1 MRFAIEQLSHTP
13 VRSRRIELAEC
24 KGLAHPDTLCDSL
37 VEAVSRG
44 LSSMYLRELGFVA
57 HFNVDKALL
66 AAGECQKTF
75 GSGRLIRPM
84 RLFLGDRATFFA
96 GERAL
101 PVIESAQTALRR
113 WLERYLPT
121 VRLGRELILEPAL
134 AQGSA
139 PLRGIYAQPVSE
151 TISNDTSGAAGF
163 APFSPTEE
171 VVLRTQRFLNGEEFK
186 GRFPDTGQDV
196 KIFAMRDGRKL
207 SLTVA
212 MPFLCSA
219 IDSEKTYFRRK
230 EEVLHALH
238 QEICHPELDIDWVLN
253 SLDRTG
259 AGPEGVYL
267 TLTGTSAEDA
277 DSGQVGRGNRAY
289 GFIAFARPVGG
300 EAAPGKNPIAH
311 VGKIYSGF
319 SQHLAKLLHSR
330 FPDLIEVYVNVATR
344 IGEPV
349 RNPWVGVQVVL
360 PPGRSLKDFA
370 DPVQSLVAEEIDHL
384 PEFCERLI
392 RGEFAVV

>member
-1 MRFAIEQLSHTP
+1 MRFGIEQLSHIP
-13 VRSRRIELAEC
+13 VRDRQMEFVEC

-37 VEAVSRG
+37 VEAASQG
-44 LSSMYLRELGFVA
+44 LSSMYVRELGFVA

-66 AAGECQKTF
+66 AAGECEKTF
-75 GSGRLIRPM
+75 GSGRMLRPM

-101 PVIESAQTALRR
+101 PVIHTARSAIQQ
-113 WLERYLPT
+113 WLERHLPA
-121 VRLGRELILEPAL
+121 VRLDRDLVLESAL

-139 PLRGIYAQPVSE
+139 PLRGIYFQPITE

-163 APFSPTEE
+163 APFSPTEQA
-171 VVLRTQRFLNGEEFK
+171 VLHAQRFLNGKEFK
-186 GRFPDTGQDV
+186 SRFPDTGQDV
-196 KIFAMRDGRKL
+196 KIFAVRNGRNL

-212 MPFLCSA
+212 MPFLCNA
-219 IDSEKTYFRRK
+219 IESEAAYFRRK
-230 EEVLHALH
+230 EEVLHALW
-238 QEICHPELDIDWVLN
+238 QEVRHPELEIDWVLN
-253 SLDRTG
+253 SLDRKGSG
-259 AGPEGVYL
+259 AEGVYL
-267 TLTGTSAEDA
+267 SLTGTSAEDA

-311 VGKIYSGF
+311 VGKIYSVL
-319 SQHLAKLLHSR
+319 SQRLAEILHAR
-330 FPDLIEVYVNVATR
+330 FPEVLEVYVNLATR

-349 RNPWVGVQVVL
+349 RNPWVGVQLVVPAGL
-360 PPGRSLKDFA
+360 SVA
-370 DPVQSLVAEEIDHL
+370 DISAQVESCVAEEIARL

-392 RGEFAVV
+392 RGELAVV